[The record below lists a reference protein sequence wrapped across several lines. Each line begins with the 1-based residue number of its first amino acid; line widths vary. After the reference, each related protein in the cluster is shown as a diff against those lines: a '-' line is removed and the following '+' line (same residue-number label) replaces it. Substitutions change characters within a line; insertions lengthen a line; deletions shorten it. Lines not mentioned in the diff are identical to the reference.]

1 MMSDQSSSPSAIG
14 VPAADPG
21 STKPR
26 SFSFVRVFL
35 AVLLIATSG
44 VAGGFI
50 ALRVSENR
58 TDSSAPQWFA
68 PYVDVTLTPTYEFQ
82 DPGTNDSL
90 NVVLSFIV
98 GSKND
103 GCSPSWG
110 ATYSLDEADQQLDL
124 ERRIVRQRQRGGDVI
139 VSFGGAINQ
148 ELAVACTNLETL
160 TAAYAEVVNHY
171 DLSLIDL
178 DLEGTTLAN
187 VTANTRRAEALAAVQ
202 KARRD
207 AGEDLAI
214 WLTLPVAPDG
224 LDSEAVATI
233 DATLAGG
240 VDLAGVNLLTMD
252 YGSSRRSSVSFVD
265 ASTAAA
271 DSAFEVL
278 NRAYR
283 RAGVSLTSA
292 EVWQRIGMTPMIGQN
307 DTIADRLDIEGARAL
322 HKWSRSRGVGRMSM
336 WSANRDTAC
345 GGNILD
351 TVVNNNCS
359 GVDQEPGQFAAVLG
373 ASAIEISTE
382 LATTA
387 ASPEQRGAQA
397 DPSEVASNDNLPYD
411 EWRKRREYDI
421 DEKVVWD
428 GVVYEAKWWTVGDP
442 PDAIVDHDW
451 DSPWRVL
458 GPVLDDEPPLPPPV
472 TIPPNTFPTW
482 NVESTY
488 YAGDRVQLDGLGF
501 KAKWWTRGDIPT
513 AEPDNEWENPWEP
526 IDSASIVVT
535 SK

>member
-1 MMSDQSSSPSAIG
+1 MSDQSSSPSAIG

-103 GCSPSWG
+103 NCSPSWG

-187 VTANTRRAEALAAVQ
+187 LEANTRRAEALAAVQ

-278 NRAYR
+278 SRAYR

-307 DTIADRLDIEGARAL
+307 QGWPVKLLIPAVSPRRPGATP
-322 HKWSRSRGVGRMSM
+322 SR
-336 WSANRDTAC
+336 C
-345 GGNILD
+345 
-351 TVVNNNCS
+351 
-359 GVDQEPGQFAAVLG
+359 
-373 ASAIEISTE
+373 
-382 LATTA
+382 
-387 ASPEQRGAQA
+387 
-397 DPSEVASNDNLPYD
+397 
-411 EWRKRREYDI
+411 RR
-421 DEKVVWD
+421 
-428 GVVYEAKWWTVGDP
+428 
-442 PDAIVDHDW
+442 
-451 DSPWRVL
+451 R
-458 GPVLDDEPPLPPPV
+458 
-472 TIPPNTFPTW
+472 
-482 NVESTY
+482 
-488 YAGDRVQLDGLGF
+488 R
-501 KAKWWTRGDIPT
+501 
-513 AEPDNEWENPWEP
+513 
-526 IDSASIVVT
+526 
-535 SK
+535 